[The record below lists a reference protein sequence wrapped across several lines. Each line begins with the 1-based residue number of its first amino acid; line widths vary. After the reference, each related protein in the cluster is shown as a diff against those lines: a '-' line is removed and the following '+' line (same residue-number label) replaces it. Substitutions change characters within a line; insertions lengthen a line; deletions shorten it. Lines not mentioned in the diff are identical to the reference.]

1 MSKQE
6 GGGVSGQANC
16 SQKTSL
22 NLKLVRT
29 STFGKARVWEC
40 WTTHEVLFGS
50 LAAFWQRRGNWE
62 SVKYF
67 TDAEEPE
74 CLSLLEWSRL
84 SRKGVILNKVLI

>member
-29 STFGKARVWEC
+29 STFGKTRVWEC

-50 LAAFWQRRGNWE
+50 LAIFWQRQGNWK
-62 SVKYF
+62 SAKYF
-67 TDAEEPE
+67 TDAKEPE
-74 CLSLLEWSRL
+74 HLNLGEWSGL
-84 SRKGVILNKVLI
+84 SRKEVILEKC